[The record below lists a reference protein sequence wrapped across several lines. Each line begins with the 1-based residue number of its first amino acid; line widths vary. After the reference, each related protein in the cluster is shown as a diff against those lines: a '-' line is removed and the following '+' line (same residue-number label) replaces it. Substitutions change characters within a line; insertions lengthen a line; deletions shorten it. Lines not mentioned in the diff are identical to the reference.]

1 MNKLKQFIKAHNELI
16 DEFTDKYYPE
26 SYCEMW
32 YAWDSE
38 RWFLNPIQIWDEYWS
53 LDDIYMAMYYNIDK
67 DIVWKWFDYDF
78 DQYQQL
84 ESWEIEHRINFYN
97 FIKKEQWKK

>member
-53 LDDIYMAMYYNIDK
+53 LDDIYMAMYHNIDK
-67 DIVWKWFDYDF
+67 DIVWKWFDYDY
-78 DQYQQL
+78 DQHQKL

-97 FIKKEQWKK
+97 FIKQEQWR